1 MSIKNPNAEVDT
13 NKRIVVISLSGNIGK
28 TVLTRFM
35 FEPRMPQASVYNV
48 ETINKDNKEKGV
60 VLSGRKFQQVLSEL
74 MSINTGAIV
83 DVGASNVEEVLRDM
97 SKMEGSHEDVD
108 YFVIPVT
115 PDEKPMREAVKTAHE
130 LCKMGVESEK
140 IRVVFNKVQHADD
153 IDMDF
158 ERLLYGMSNLGIPVN
173 KKACV
178 LESNF
183 YDNFANLN
191 MTLDELINQDSSKIK
206 ERLNVLRQQHSLSK
220 NEQQEQDNLVTVLSM
235 HRLAKSTVRNLDR
248 AFYEVFTN

>member
-1 MSIKNPNAEVDT
+1 MSTKNSNAEIDP

-28 TVLTRFM
+28 TVLTRYM
-35 FEPRMPQASVYNV
+35 FEPRMPKASVYNV

-60 VLSGRKFQQVLSEL
+60 VVSGRKFQQVLSEL
-74 MSINTGAIV
+74 LTISTGAIV
-83 DVGASNVEEVLRDM
+83 DVGASNVEEALRDM
-97 SKMEGSHEDVD
+97 GKMEGSHEDVD

-115 PDEKPMREAVKTAHE
+115 PEEKPMREAVNTAHE
-130 LCKMGVESEK
+130 LCKMGVEPEK
-140 IRVVFNKVQHADD
+140 IRVIFNKVQHADD

-158 ERLLYGMSNLGIPVN
+158 ERLLYGMSNLGVSVN

-183 YDNFANLN
+183 YDNFTNLN
-191 MTLDELINQDSSKIK
+191 MSLDELIGQDSNTIK
-206 ERLNVLRQQHSLSK
+206 QRLNVLRCQPSLSK
-220 NEQQEQDNLVTVLSM
+220 NELQEQEHLTTILSM

-248 AFYEVFTN
+248 AFYELFSN